1 MRGSRDQRRTSGAL
15 ATVRIVRY
23 SFLMTARRILHADAD
38 AFFVAVARMADPDG
52 AGKSPLLIV
61 GGRPGS
67 RGVVCSASYETRVFG
82 VRSAMPISQA
92 LRLCPDAM
100 CVPVPRQA
108 CTATSK
114 AIAAVLSRYTPLV
127 EGASIDEWYLDLSG
141 TEALYAGETLDATAR
156 RIRDAVQRET
166 GMWISIGGGSS
177 KLIAKLAAERAKPRP
192 GTGATGVR
200 VVEAGGE
207 GAFMQEFSLA
217 ELPGVGPKLQ
227 AKLAALGMERVVDVL
242 PHERAT
248 LARWVGRRPAEWLWG
263 RVRGIHVTPVE
274 ARAPAKQIS
283 RETTFDRDV
292 KESAT
297 IGGVLRTLSASVAA
311 DMRGD
316 KLGAR
321 TVTVKLKDSDF
332 TSRHASRT
340 VPEPI
345 ESDRAVAEIA
355 VALLAKL
362 RAARM
367 TPARLVGVALGNFV
381 PARDAEQL
389 GLFGAA
395 ATAAAK
401 AAGVTSANGANV
413 VTSVPAERPQD
424 RAVSRAVDRVRERFG
439 SEAIRTGAG
448 RRA

>member
-1 MRGSRDQRRTSGAL
+1 
-15 ATVRIVRY
+15 
-23 SFLMTARRILHADAD
+23 MTARRILHADAD
-38 AFFVAVARMADPDG
+38 AFFVAVARMADPEG
-52 AGKSPLLIV
+52 AGRSPLLIV

-92 LRLCPDAM
+92 LRLCPDAL

-108 CTATSK
+108 CGATSK
-114 AIAAVLSRYTPLV
+114 AIADVLARYTPLV
-127 EGASIDEWYLDLSG
+127 EGASIDEWYLDLTG
-141 TEALYAGETLDATAR
+141 TEALHAGETLDATAR
-156 RIRDAVQRET
+156 RIRETVHRET

-200 VVEAGGE
+200 VIGNGGE
-207 GAFMQEFSLA
+207 AEFMKEFGLA
-217 ELPGVGPKLQ
+217 ELPGIGPKLQ
-227 AKLAALGMERVVDVL
+227 VKLRALGLERVVDVL

-248 LARWVGRRPAEWLWG
+248 LAHWLGRRPAEWLWA
-263 RVRGIHVTPVE
+263 RVRGIHTTPVE

-283 RETTFDRDV
+283 RESTFDRDI
-292 KESAT
+292 KDTPA
-297 IGGVLRTLSASVAA
+297 IAGVLRALSAKVAA
-311 DMRGD
+311 DLRGD

-321 TVTVKLKDSDF
+321 TVTVKIKDTDF
-332 TSRHASRT
+332 TTRLASRT
-340 VPEPI
+340 VAEPI

-367 TPARLVGVALGNFV
+367 TPARLVGVALGNLM

-389 GLFGAA
+389 GLFGTGAAVGVRRGAESAA
-395 ATAAAK
+395 AAA
-401 AAGVTSANGANV
+401 
-413 VTSVPAERPQD
+413 PERPQD

-439 SEAIRTGAG
+439 SDAIRTGAG
-448 RRA
+448 RRS